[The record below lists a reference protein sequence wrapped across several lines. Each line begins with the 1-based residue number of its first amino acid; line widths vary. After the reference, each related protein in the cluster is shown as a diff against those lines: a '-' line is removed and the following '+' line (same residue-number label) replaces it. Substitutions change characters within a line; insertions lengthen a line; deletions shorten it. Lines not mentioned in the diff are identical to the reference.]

1 MPGEP
6 LNVYQRDTELDDA
19 DDYLITEML
28 AFRRWLDAI
37 DDTGR
42 EEAWIRS
49 IDEAIESYLN
59 ATH

>member
-1 MPGEP
+1 M
-6 LNVYQRDTELDDA
+6 NAFARDVELDDA
-19 DDYLITEML
+19 DDYLITEMM
-28 AFRRWLDAI
+28 AFRRWLDNV

-42 EEAWIRS
+42 EEAWIRA

>member
-1 MPGEP
+1 M
-6 LNVYQRDTELDDA
+6 NVYQRDTELDDA
-19 DDYLITEML
+19 DDYRITEMM

-37 DDTGR
+37 DDAGR

-49 IDEAIESYLN
+49 IDEAIEGYLN